1 MDNKPN
7 GLEHGK
13 DYVSVVSADNYGNG
27 VEAAHVMA
35 KAIGEQGD
43 IGVIFHDADFFVT
56 KQRTDAFEK
65 NNQRELSEHQDRGA
79 RRYCRTERRRE
90 SCFRYVDEASES

>member
-1 MDNKPN
+1 MVFMDNKPN

-65 NNQRELSEHQDRGA
+65 KQSKRIIRTSRSWSAAVLQDRTTA
-79 RRYCRTERRRE
+79 RKLLPLC
-90 SCFRYVDEASES
+90 